1 MYQDMRSTVGGLVAL
16 AHAHAL
22 ALAAAVAV
30 AMNISGGHVNPAVTF
45 GALVGGRIALIR
57 AAFYW
62 VAQILCAIA
71 AALLLRLVTGGG
83 SGSCTRITPP

>member
-30 AMNISGGHVNPAVTF
+30 ATGGHVNPAVTF

-83 SGSCTRITPP
+83 SC